1 MILTGKARLAGV
13 VGWPISHSKS
23 PRLHGYWLENLSIDG
38 AYLPLAIDP
47 VHFEETLRGLK
58 NAGFQGVNV
67 TVPHKEAALKFC
79 DEVDPLA
86 RRIGA
91 VNTIVFKNGRS
102 FGSNTDAFG
111 FIENLRQNSTHLDFG
126 TAKVVVLGAG
136 GAARGVIVALQ
147 DAGVS
152 EVLLVNRTKSR
163 SKALADDLSTDLSSG
178 QGSVQNWSQNRKIQ
192 VCEWEKRNE
201 ILSGADLLV
210 NTTSLGMAG
219 QPPLELDLSA
229 LPLNAVVTDIVYAPL
244 ITPLLEMARSRGN
257 QIVDGLGMLLHQARP
272 GFQAWF
278 GEKPEVT
285 PELREFVL
293 DA

>member
-23 PRLHGYWLENLSIDG
+23 PRLHGYWLDKLAIDG
-38 AYLPLAIDP
+38 AYLPLAIESNN
-47 VHFEETLRGLK
+47 FENSLNGLK

-67 TVPHKEAALKFC
+67 TVPHKEAALKYC

-86 RRIGA
+86 FRIGA

-102 FGSNTDAFG
+102 YGSNTDAYG
-111 FIENLRQNSTHLDFG
+111 FIENLRQNSENLEFS

-147 DAGVS
+147 DAGVP
-152 EVLLVNRTKSR
+152 EILLVNRTKSR
-163 SKALADDLSTDLSSG
+163 SEALAADLSIG
-178 QGSVQNWSQNRKIQ
+178 HEGNIQ
-192 VCEWEKRNE
+192 VVDWEKRSE
-201 ILSGADLLV
+201 ILSDVNLLV

-219 QPPLELDLSA
+219 QPPLELDLSD

-244 ITPLLEMARSRGN
+244 ITPLLELARSRGN
-257 QIVDGLGMLLHQARP
+257 PIVDGLGMLLHQARP
-272 GFQAWF
+272 GFEAWF
-278 GEKPEVT
+278 SQKPEVT
-285 PELREFVL
+285 SALREFVL
-293 DA
+293 NG

>member
-23 PRLHGYWLENLSIDG
+23 PRLHGYWLENLSVDG

-47 VHFEETLRGLK
+47 AQFDETLRGLS

-86 RRIGA
+86 KRIGA

-102 FGSNTDAFG
+102 LGSNTDAFG
-111 FIENLRQNSTHLDFG
+111 FIENLRQNSTHLNFG

-152 EVLLVNRTKSR
+152 EILLVNRTIRR
-163 SKALADDLSTDLSSG
+163 SEVLADDLSA
-178 QGSVQNWSQNRKIQ
+178 SQNCKIQ

-272 GFQAWF
+272 GFEAWF

-293 DA
+293 ND